1 MTFEDLVRLGQQKG
15 YLTYQDINLH
25 LPADAT
31 SDDMEEL
38 LERLDDLDI
47 EVLDD
52 GQSPLISPD
61 DGL

>member
-1 MTFEDLVRLGQQKG
+1 MTFEDLVRIGRQKR
-15 YLTYQDINLH
+15 YLTYQDINRY
-25 LPADAT
+25 LPEDAS

-38 LERLDDLDI
+38 LERLEDLDI

-52 GQSPLISPD
+52 GRSPLISPD